1 MVVRHLV
8 HSLGYRYR
16 LHGRQLPG
24 TPDLVFPSR
33 KKVIFVHGCYWH
45 LHRCGKYRLPK
56 TRRSFWMP
64 KLEENRR
71 RDIRNKSA
79 LTRMGWGYLVIW
91 ECEVKDREKLLSTI
105 RRFLDDYESD

>member
-1 MVVRHLV
+1 
-8 HSLGYRYR
+8 
-16 LHGRQLPG
+16 
-24 TPDLVFPSR
+24 
-33 KKVIFVHGCYWH
+33 
-45 LHRCGKYRLPK
+45 
-56 TRRSFWMP
+56 MP